1 MIKPGYFLKTAILAA
16 FSAISL
22 NLYCQTPG
30 LPCKFGL
37 LGNQL
42 FLKEHP
48 DDFFTPVECNGL
60 MGINHS
66 VHLFKYP
73 DLEKAIITPDSIY
86 PSKIEIIGIDS
97 ICQFYLFAPNFITYL
112 DRDSNISNL
121 YDVHL
126 TIDSV
131 DTHLFLYSL
140 ESKINFTKQLKNG
153 KVFQFSKTLKFK
165 HSKCFLFYYEF
176 YATKSNDRAFTFGIS
191 NYTYTL
197 KY

>member
-1 MIKPGYFLKTAILAA
+1 MTKPRYFLKLAIMVA
-16 FSAISL
+16 FSAFSL

-48 DDFFTPVECNGL
+48 DDFFFPVECNGL
-60 MGINHS
+60 MGHNQCIN
-66 VHLFKYP
+66 LFEYA
-73 DLEKAIITPDSIY
+73 DLEKALITPDSIY
-86 PSKIEIIGIDS
+86 PSKIEIIGLDS
-97 ICQFYLFAPNFITYL
+97 ICRFYLFAPNFITYH

-131 DTHLFLYSL
+131 ETHLFLYSL

-153 KVFQFSKTLKFK
+153 KVFQLSKTLKFK
-165 HSKCFLFYYEF
+165 HSTCFLFYYEF
-176 YATKSNDRAFTFGIS
+176 YAAKSNDRDFTFGIS

-197 KY
+197 KF